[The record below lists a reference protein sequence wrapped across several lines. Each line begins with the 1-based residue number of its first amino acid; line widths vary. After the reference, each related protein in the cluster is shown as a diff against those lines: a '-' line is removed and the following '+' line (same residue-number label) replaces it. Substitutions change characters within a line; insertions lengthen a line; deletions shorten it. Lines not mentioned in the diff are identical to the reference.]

1 MSLYSIALFL
11 HVTGAVLLFAAITVE
26 GIALRLLRRAR
37 TAEEARSA
45 AQLLQLNRMVG
56 PLSALGVLIPGLYM
70 TATTWGWVAWIL
82 VALAAWALIAVFG
95 AVNGVRIVA
104 LARSLATESGAIG
117 PGVRARIGEPA
128 FIVSYFARVGLV
140 LGVVFLMTV
149 KPETV
154 GSVSAIVVGAA
165 AGVVAGAAISNR
177 GRGSETSGSRKQDRV
192 A

>member
-26 GIALRLLRRAR
+26 GIALRLLRRAQ

-45 AQLLQLNRMVG
+45 AQLLQLNRLVG
-56 PLSALGVLIPGLYM
+56 PVSAVGVLIPGLYM

-95 AVNGVRIVA
+95 AINGMRIVA

-117 PGVRARIGEPA
+117 PKVRARIGDTA
-128 FIVSYFARVGLV
+128 LVVSYFARVGLA

-149 KPETV
+149 KPGIAE
-154 GSVSAIVVGAA
+154 SVMAIVVAAA
-165 AGVVAGAAISNR
+165 AGVAAGSAISNR
-177 GRGSETSGSRKQDRV
+177 GPSHEKQAAPDR
-192 A
+192 AA